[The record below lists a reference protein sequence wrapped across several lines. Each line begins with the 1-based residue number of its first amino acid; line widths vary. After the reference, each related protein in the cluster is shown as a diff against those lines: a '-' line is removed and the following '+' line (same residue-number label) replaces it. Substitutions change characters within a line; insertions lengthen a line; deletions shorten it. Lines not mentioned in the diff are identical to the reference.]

1 MQKRIFSS
9 VVQQFLKKW
18 PTYIIN
24 LLSRLEWIGV
34 THPLEPIFL
43 RKSSKAFLFKP
54 PDDQNDQKWEMNLIK
69 TQVCQDWYI

>member
-1 MQKRIFSS
+1 M
-9 VVQQFLKKW
+9 
-18 PTYIIN
+18 N

-34 THPLEPIFL
+34 THPLQPIFL